1 MAYSLDTEN
10 RLYPSNADLTV
21 FNGEAEF
28 DYKARGTIE
37 GLEQYSRI
45 ARLLDAHIEIMG
57 ENYRGLEVEIL
68 YDEKYYD
75 KIGRELI

>member
-1 MAYSLDTEN
+1 MAYFLDTEH
-10 RLYPSNADLTV
+10 RLYPANTDLTL
-21 FNGEAEF
+21 FTGESDF
-28 DYKARGTIE
+28 DYKARGTLE
-37 GLEQYSRI
+37 TYEQYSRI
-45 ARLLDAHIEIMG
+45 ARLSEAHVELMG